1 MSVATNGHVIVLELV
16 KMVIFRVP
24 MIKRAAPLIATI
36 TVAVGTLGA
45 GAQSGSWAA
54 PRPAEQLQG
63 KPYTAVEKTTEVHV
77 VNGVAIATIVGT
89 TLVARDEKGR
99 SAAVLFPSVRS
110 RVPLSI
116 IITDPV
122 SHTRIHLDPLVKK
135 AFLMPD
141 WHPPHKALST
151 RLALDHMKAQA
162 GVSCSPEKEEALP
175 PRFINGLKV
184 QGVRDICRPK
194 GQSGEA
200 PAMEAVSE
208 LWWSSD
214 LDAEVLSTHFDAK
227 SGESIT
233 ELTNIDRRSPD
244 LSLFNIPH
252 GYTVV
257 EVSSF

>member
-1 MSVATNGHVIVLELV
+1 MFLVRV
-16 KMVIFRVP
+16 KMVICKDP
-24 MIKRAAPLIATI
+24 MIKKSANVIATI
-36 TVAVGTLGA
+36 TVGFATLGT
-45 GAQSGSWAA
+45 GAQTGSWAS
-54 PRPAEQLQG
+54 PQPAEQLRG
-63 KPYTAVEKTTEVHV
+63 KPYTAIEKTTEVHV

-99 SAAVLFPSVRS
+99 SVAVLFPSAHI
-110 RVPLSI
+110 RVPPSI
-116 IITDPV
+116 IISDPV

-141 WHPPHKALST
+141 WHPPHKASST

-162 GVSCSPEKEEALP
+162 GVSCSLEKEEALS
-175 PRFINGLKV
+175 PRFINRLKV
-184 QGVRDICRPK
+184 QGVRDICKRK
-194 GQSGEA
+194 GPSGKS

-214 LDAEVLSTHFDAK
+214 LNVEVLSTHFDAK

-244 LSLFNIPH
+244 FSLFNIPH

-257 EVSSF
+257 EVSRF